1 MLALTSFLLIAGAVF
16 SFSLIIIGVLARG
29 YAQYRDKY
37 LDRSSDE
44 LGAMFLFVDARQVL
58 LLNVSCM
65 VLAALAGYAL
75 GNIAVAALA
84 TAVGYFVPGFLI
96 RYYRRRR
103 VRKFNLQLVDG
114 LQSMANAF
122 RAGLTFPQ
130 AAEQLAQESLPPLS
144 QELGLMIKELRL
156 GVPIDDAL
164 INTSQRVRSDDL
176 ELVVVATNI
185 ARQLGG
191 NMAEMFEVLS
201 ATARERFRLQGK
213 IDALTSQ
220 GRLQG
225 WIVAAMPLALGLV
238 LNYIRPDLLQ
248 PMLHHVFGY
257 ALVAI
262 VCIMEAL
269 GIVLIRRVVNID
281 V

>member
-1 MLALTSFLLIAGAVF
+1 M
-16 SFSLIIIGVLARG
+16 
-29 YAQYRDKY
+29 
-37 LDRSSDE
+37 
-44 LGAMFLFVDARQVL
+44 
-58 LLNVSCM
+58 
-65 VLAALAGYAL
+65 
-75 GNIAVAALA
+75 
-84 TAVGYFVPGFLI
+84 GYFVPGFLI